1 MNRKKILFPVM
12 LFSAILLTCI
22 GLVSASK
29 TLANPNKDKSF
40 SVYMDYIDTDHIT
53 LLDNGTT
60 NVSYLIN
67 LDESVKTYTIS
78 FDMINNGD
86 FDAKYINTTVN
97 ELPSEL
103 KDIMTIDITKNT
115 DLKVG
120 AMDNVTVKYTLKDE
134 LGESDKKNIKKYKD
148 LKTNLIM
155 NYNQA

>member
-29 TLANPNKDKSF
+29 TLANPNKDKTF

-67 LDESVKTYTIS
+67 LDENVKTYTIS

-86 FDAKYINTTVN
+86 FDAKYINTTIN

-103 KDIMTIDITKNT
+103 KDIISIDITKNA

-134 LGESDKKNIKKYKD
+134 LSESDKKNIKKYKD